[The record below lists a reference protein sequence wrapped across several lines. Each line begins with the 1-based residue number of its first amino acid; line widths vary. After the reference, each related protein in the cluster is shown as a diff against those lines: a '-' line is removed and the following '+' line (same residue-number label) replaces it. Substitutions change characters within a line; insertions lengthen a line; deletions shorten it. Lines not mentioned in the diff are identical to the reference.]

1 MELINVKD
9 KFTNF
14 ENKSSGQKLT
24 IDNSLLAVL
33 NKDSVEG
40 YLNTFSSYNVIIE
53 DLTSRQNKI
62 NNKYLEYEISQS
74 KQ

>member
-1 MELINVKD
+1 MELINVED
-9 KFTNF
+9 KFTKF

-40 YLNTFSSYNVIIE
+40 YLNIFSSYNVIIK

-62 NNKYLEYEISQS
+62 
-74 KQ
+74 